1 MGKLSPDDA
10 ALAEAYF
17 GQADEDKDAH
27 WPEGIGQGGD
37 EWGAE
42 FEDRTTS
49 IHMFG
54 GLGAKAP
61 RTSEK
66 ETKPL
71 KVGGRVLK
79 EKWDASLSDLYSNK
93 FQVKSVAKATLAR
106 PGVLID
112 IVMGAEQSRG

>member
-1 MGKLSPDDA
+1 MDKLPPDDA

-37 EWGAE
+37 EWNEE

-54 GLGAKAP
+54 Q
-61 RTSEK
+61 S
-66 ETKPL
+66 
-71 KVGGRVLK
+71 
-79 EKWDASLSDLYSNK
+79 SLRML
-93 FQVKSVAKATLAR
+93 
-106 PGVLID
+106 
-112 IVMGAEQSRG
+112 E